1 MLRQMAIAITLPGF
15 NDLGRSVTLIFL
27 MMARFLYQTFTF
39 SLKNEENVSIRSL
52 IILQNASSNSVFL
65 ALRLSVWRFQMPLKG
80 FTFEKRWQHLE
91 LFTQQTHFDKI
102 CLRSFVYVDSPSIF
116 LTVNPCRPC

>member
-1 MLRQMAIAITLPGF
+1 MAIAITLPGF

-27 MMARFLYQTFTF
+27 MMARFLFQTFTF

-65 ALRLSVWRFQMPLKG
+65 ALRLSVRRFQMPVEGLN
-80 FTFEKRWQHLE
+80 FVETLVTFAIIYA
-91 LFTQQTHFDKI
+91 THPLLQKMTKI
-102 CLRSFVYVDSPSIF
+102 VFIC
-116 LTVNPCRPC
+116 

>member
-102 CLRSFVYVDSPSIF
+102 
-116 LTVNPCRPC
+116 

>member
-65 ALRLSVWRFQMPLKG
+65 ALRLSVRRFQIPLKG

-102 CLRSFVYVDSPSIF
+102 
-116 LTVNPCRPC
+116 